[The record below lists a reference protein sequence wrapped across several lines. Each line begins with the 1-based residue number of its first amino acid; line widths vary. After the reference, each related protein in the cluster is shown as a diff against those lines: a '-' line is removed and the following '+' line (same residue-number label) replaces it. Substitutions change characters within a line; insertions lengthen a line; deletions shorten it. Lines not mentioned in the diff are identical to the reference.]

1 MNDALK
7 SLILV
12 FAVVA
17 LLCGSAGAG
26 EVLVL
31 MHDPGR
37 IERYDLESGAH
48 RGTLLSGLPPANVV
62 FEDIRAIDC
71 GDDGISA
78 HGASRYR
85 VDGFASIGNATGIC
99 DTGNSET
106 SYRGVFIDRCIG
118 FDLYFLDTGRYSVT
132 DAYIRSS
139 AVQPFY
145 LLGRDAPAA
154 ACRVTLDNV
163 WLERVG
169 SVAAEVRVSPN
180 CRLSARRS
188 TFTSL
193 DVLAT
198 GGEITLDH
206 CVIGGEPKPNVVL
219 WPTAIWRGE
228 NNLYD
233 LASVRVDKTSFTAA
247 KFADFKALTASDVG
261 SRWEALTARLAGV
274 GADESA
280 LKKLPLQN
288 GKTKAQHANE

>member
-99 DTGNSET
+99 DTGDCET
-106 SYRGVFIDRCIG
+106 SYRNVFIDRCIG
-118 FDLYFLDTGRYSVT
+118 FDLYFLDTGRYSVS
-132 DAYIRSS
+132 DAHVRSS
-139 AVQPFY
+139 ATQPLY
-145 LLGRDAPAA
+145 LLGRAAPAGP
-154 ACRVTLDNV
+154 CSVTLDNV

-169 SVAAEVRVSPN
+169 GEAEVRVSPG
-180 CRLSARRS
+180 CRLTARRS
-188 TFTSL
+188 TFNNL
-193 DVLAT
+193 NWQAT
-198 GGEITLDH
+198 GGDVSLH
-206 CVIGGEPKPNVVL
+206 QCVIGGATSTSPPSRPRLHL
-219 WPTAIWRGE
+219 WPDARWHGDGNHYGFSEIRVADRTFFAT
-228 NNLYD
+228 D
-233 LASVRVDKTSFTAA
+233 LAAFRQATN
-247 KFADFKALTASDVG
+247 SDQK
-261 SRWEALTARLAGV
+261 SRWTLDEPPIEPGLGVDRQRLPT
-274 GADESA
+274 
-280 LKKLPLQN
+280 PLATN
-288 GKTKAQHANE
+288 GM